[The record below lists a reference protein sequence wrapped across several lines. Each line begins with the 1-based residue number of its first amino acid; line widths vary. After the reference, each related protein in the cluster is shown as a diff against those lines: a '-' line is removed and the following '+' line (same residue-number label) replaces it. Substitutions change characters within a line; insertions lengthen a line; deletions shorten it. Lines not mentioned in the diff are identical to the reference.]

1 MIRFLTEEI
10 RVQFHLLPLE
20 RQRQI
25 HLQAD
30 SLLEQ
35 GKSLTVL
42 FACAE
47 TSELS
52 VRIDEE
58 FNGVRSFDSDNSRG
72 E

>member
-10 RVQFHLLPLE
+10 RIQFHLLPLE

-35 GKSLTVL
+35 GKTLTIL

-47 TSELS
+47 TSQIA

-58 FNGVRSFDSDNSRG
+58 FHPPVKIDLDPT
-72 E
+72 